1 MIIFWDMNMVKK
13 TNLALRS
20 GSKSQK
26 GGAKGE
32 RRAALYL
39 RLHGYRIVERNWL
52 FNRKEI
58 DIIAR
63 KGEVLA
69 FIEVKS
75 RSDVSGIPPRQSVTQ
90 EKRRNIVYASKVYI
104 SKNNIQRTVFRY
116 DIIEVDLSKKLP
128 LSGITH
134 YKHAFEG

>member
-1 MIIFWDMNMVKK
+1 MKTEKK

-26 GGAKGE
+26 SGAKGE

-39 RLHGYRIVERNWL
+39 RLHGYRIIERNWL
-52 FNRKEI
+52 FHKKEI

-75 RSDVSGIPPRQSVTQ
+75 RNDVSGIPLHKSVTQ
-90 EKRRNIVYASKVYI
+90 EKRRNLIYASKAYI

-116 DIIEVDLSKKLP
+116 DIIEVDLSRKLP